1 MLTLHQKA
9 KANLQQYRLVGRHS
23 AVKICHWTKECI
35 RKGRV
40 CYKQELY
47 GIHTGNCLEM
57 TPAITCNHRCLHCW
71 RDTSLF
77 SAKWEGE
84 ADEPKDIIKGCIDG
98 RRELLIG
105 FGGRENVKAD
115 KKLQEAFTKYL
126 IPDHAAISLTG
137 EPCLYPKL
145 PQLIDSFFDD
155 FGFRSV
161 FLVTNGTVPEMLK
174 RIGTESKHFPTN
186 IYLSLQAFS
195 LDSHKKLN
203 HPVIVNTW
211 EKMKESMK
219 YLSTIK
225 AQTTTVLRITAI
237 KEENMNHAKEFLP
250 FIQLMQP
257 QFIEVKGYGFLGCS
271 RKRLKEENV
280 PNWDEVQVFAEEIAE
295 LSGYKVGVKHEESDI
310 VRLESISC

>member
-1 MLTLHQKA
+1 MLSPRQKA

-40 CYKQELY
+40 CYKQDFY

-77 SAKWEGE
+77 STKWEGE
-84 ADEPKDIIKGCIDG
+84 ADEPQDLIKGCIDG

-115 KKLQEAFTKYL
+115 KQFQEAFAKYL

-145 PQLIDSFFDD
+145 PLLIDSFYDD

-174 RIGTESKHFPTN
+174 R
-186 IYLSLQAFS
+186 
-195 LDSHKKLN
+195 
-203 HPVIVNTW
+203 
-211 EKMKESMK
+211 
-219 YLSTIK
+219 
-225 AQTTTVLRITAI
+225 LRITAI
-237 KEENMNHAKEFLP
+237 KGENMAHAKEFLP
-250 FIQLMQP
+250 FIQLMEP
-257 QFIEVKGYGFLGCS
+257 QFIEVKGYGFLGMS
-271 RKRLKEENV
+271 RRRLTESNV
-280 PNWDEVQVFAEEIAE
+280 PNWEEVQQFAEELAE
-295 LSGYKVGVKHEESDI
+295 LSGYKVGAKHEASDI
-310 VRLESISC
+310 VQLSDIVQIRFSRSYLKKTKPSWR